1 MFRISPAAS
10 QRAPSPAVA
19 RRALQGLAL
28 ALSLG
33 LSPPARALESE
44 GAPTPAVARTASA
57 HRLLGDPEGL
67 ASWLSGQS
75 PYVRAARA
83 RAHQAQADVAS
94 SHLFPNP
101 VLDASLANVPIT
113 TTTPPG
119 LTFGETAIYGVELS
133 ETFELGKRGP
143 RQDAAALRERAA
155 LLDVTSTLTDRVT
168 AARDAL
174 GAAVH
179 LALRLE
185 ILRESLTDAERAAAL
200 EHTRLEQ
207 KALSGMDYDRLLLDL
222 AGLKSEFARNQSE
235 LAAARAEC
243 RAALGAECDLTGVSD
258 ADLGDALPLAPLANG
273 EERLSGRAD
282 LRSLDLQA
290 SAARR
295 DADLASNRAIPDVTA
310 RVGYTHDRFIA
321 SGDNMNTLAFGLEF
335 PLPVFDRGQHDARKA
350 SEHALELDDERRAL
364 LADARAALEGLM
376 SRKAALE
383 ANIAVLTQETLP
395 RSEAVLT
402 AAEQAFHQ
410 GGASMTDFLLARRS
424 HIALT
429 LTQLDQ
435 RFELFAVKNELH
447 RVLGLAVPAHQGN
460 P

>member
-1 MFRISPAAS
+1 VLAVTAPAHALES
-10 QRAPSPAVA
+10 KGAASPAV
-19 RRALQGLAL
+19 G
-28 ALSLG
+28 
-33 LSPPARALESE
+33 
-44 GAPTPAVARTASA
+44 RTASA
-57 HRLLGDPEGL
+57 HRLLHDPEGL
-67 ASWLSGQS
+67 ASWLGAES
-75 PYVRAARA
+75 PVVRAARA
-83 RAHQAQADVAS
+83 RARQASADVAS

-101 VLDASLANVPIT
+101 VLDTSLSNVPIT

-119 LTFGETAIYGVELS
+119 LTFGETAIYGVGLS
-133 ETFELGKRGP
+133 QTFELGKRGP

-155 LLDVTSTLTDRVT
+155 RLDVASTLTDRVT

-179 LALRLE
+179 LGLRLG
-185 ILRESLTDAERAAAL
+185 ILQESLTDAERAATL
-200 EHTRLEQ
+200 ERTRLEQ

-222 AGLKSEFARNQSE
+222 AALRSEFARNQAE
-235 LAAARAEC
+235 YDAARAEC
-243 RAALGAECDLTGVSD
+243 RAALGAECDLSGVTED
-258 ADLGDALPLAPLANG
+258 DLGDALPVTTAASD
-273 EERLSGRAD
+273 EERLNARAD

-310 RVGYTHDRFIA
+310 RVGYVHDRFIA
-321 SGDNMNTLAFGLEF
+321 SGDNMNTLNFGLEL
-335 PLPVFDRGQHDARKA
+335 PLPVFDHGQHDARKA
-350 SEHALELDDERRAL
+350 NEHAVELEDQRRAL
-364 LADARAALEGLM
+364 FVDARAELAGLL

-383 ANIAVLTQETLP
+383 ANIAVLAKDTLP
-395 RSEAVLT
+395 RSDAVLS

-429 LTQLDQ
+429 LTRLDQ

-447 RVLGLAVPAHQGN
+447 RVLGVAVPAHQGN
-460 P
+460 Q

>member
-1 MFRISPAAS
+1 MPQVPLRTS
-10 QRAPSPAVA
+10 RPS
-19 RRALQGLAL
+19 ALGSLGLAL
-28 ALSLG
+28 VLAVS
-33 LSPPARALESE
+33 
-44 GAPTPAVARTASA
+44 TPAHALDSKAAANPGAAHTASA
-57 HRLLGDPEGL
+57 HRLLRDPEGL
-67 ASWLSGQS
+67 AEWLARQS
-75 PYVRAARA
+75 PQVRAARA
-83 RAHQAQADVAS
+83 RARQAGADVSS

-101 VLDASLANVPIT
+101 VLDAGLSNVPLSSAF
-113 TTTPPG
+113 PALG
-119 LTFGETAIYGVELS
+119 DNAVYGVGLS

-155 LLDVTSTLTDRVT
+155 RLEVTSALTERVT

-174 GAAVH
+174 GSAVH
-179 LALRLE
+179 LGLRLG
-185 ILRESLTDAERAAAL
+185 ILQESLTDAERAAAL

-235 LAAARAEC
+235 YTGARAEC

-258 ADLGDALPLAPLANG
+258 DDLGDALPVEADAGG
-273 EERLSGRAD
+273 EERLSARPD
-282 LRSLDLQA
+282 LRSLELQA
-290 SAARR
+290 TAARR

-310 RVGYTHDRFIA
+310 RVGYVHDRFP
-321 SGDNMNTLAFGLEF
+321 GDNMNQVNLGLAL
-335 PLPVFDRGQHDARKA
+335 PLPVFDRGQHDVHKA
-350 SEHALELDDERRAL
+350 SERALELEDERRAL

-376 SRKAALE
+376 SRKSALE
-383 ANIAVLTQETLP
+383 ANIEVLTKETLP

-410 GGASMTDFLLARRS
+410 GGASMTDFLLARRA

-429 LTQLDQ
+429 LTRLDQ
-435 RFELFAVKNELH
+435 RFELFTVKNELH
-447 RVLGLAVPAHQGN
+447 RVLGLAAPAHQGN

>member
-1 MFRISPAAS
+1 MPRISPPAAS
-10 QRAPSPAVA
+10 TRSFQCV
-19 RRALQGLAL
+19 GLAL
-28 ALSLG
+28 LLAVTA
-33 LSPPARALESE
+33 PARALEAK
-44 GAPTPAVARTASA
+44 GAVTPTIGRTASA
-57 HRLLGDPEGL
+57 HRLLRDPEGL
-67 ASWLSGQS
+67 ASWLGDQS
-75 PYVRAARA
+75 PVVRAARA
-83 RAHQAQADVAS
+83 RARQASADVAS

-101 VLDASLANVPIT
+101 VLDASLSNVPIT
-113 TTTPPG
+113 TTTPAG
-119 LTFGETAIYGVELS
+119 LTFGETAIYGVGLS
-133 ETFELGKRGP
+133 QTFELGKRGP

-155 LLDVTSTLTDRVT
+155 RLDVTSTLTDRVT
-168 AARDAL
+168 SARDAL

-179 LALRLE
+179 LGLRLG
-185 ILRESLTDAERAAAL
+185 ILQESLTDAERAATL

-222 AGLKSEFARNQSE
+222 AALRAEFARNE
-235 LAAARAEC
+235 AAYTAARAEC
-243 RAALGAECDLTGVSD
+243 RAALGAECDLEGVNED
-258 ADLGDALPLAPLANG
+258 DLGDALPLTAAG
-273 EERLSGRAD
+273 SEDRLNARSD

-295 DADLASNRAIPDVTA
+295 EADLASNRAIPDVTA
-310 RVGYTHDRFIA
+310 RVGYVHDRFVV
-321 SGDNMNTLAFGLEF
+321 SGDNMNTLNFGLAL

-350 SEHALELDDERRAL
+350 NEHAVELEDERRAL
-364 LADARAALEGLM
+364 LVDARAALQGLL

-383 ANIAVLTQETLP
+383 ANIDVLTKETLP
-395 RSEAVLT
+395 RSDAVLT

-429 LTQLDQ
+429 LTRLDQ

-460 P
+460 Q